1 MLATTPAVASQP
13 EEAIHETKETDDE
26 VNLTQ
31 SSVTAKNVAR
41 IVGGDHPSM
50 YDRFSLTGTAG
61 LTTPADQFTLYLTL
75 GASAGGINGEDHH
88 LKIPQNPGR
97 YVGPITGVEFHFQGP
112 LGTKQETSYFRFG
125 THWSAEFWNIG
136 ESTATKRNTT
146 KIYLT
151 GTPSLT
157 VANNTALGPR
167 MYGAIS
173 VDEWGTKETSLEFD
187 GSLSAFIGN
196 RARNGWIGIRYREAL
211 EHEQFEGY
219 HSEARNIGPTVS
231 INLPLPK
238 HFELYLHGTALLG
251 IPNEDERE
259 NEYMLQVALGNH
271 HFDVGAEVEVIQLV
285 AGEESTVAGVVGID
299 FQIKFDGPTYRR

>member
-1 MLATTPAVASQP
+1 MRNRLCGLIAALMLATTPAVASQP

-112 LGTKQETSYFRFG
+112 LGTKQETEVKPLARK
-125 THWSAEFWNIG
+125 EMLLLNIQSQTTVG
-136 ESTATKRNTT
+136 IVIDPSKKNTT
-146 KIYLT
+146 IDLKLPIAANPGDRITISRKIGDRFRL
-151 GTPSLT
+151 
-157 VANNTALGPR
+157 
-167 MYGAIS
+167 
-173 VDEWGTKETSLEFD
+173 
-187 GSLSAFIGN
+187 IGF
-196 RARNGWIGIRYREAL
+196 GIL
-211 EHEQFEGY
+211 
-219 HSEARNIGPTVS
+219 
-231 INLPLPK
+231 K
-238 HFELYLHGTALLG
+238 
-251 IPNEDERE
+251 
-259 NEYMLQVALGNH
+259 
-271 HFDVGAEVEVIQLV
+271 
-285 AGEESTVAGVVGID
+285 
-299 FQIKFDGPTYRR
+299 